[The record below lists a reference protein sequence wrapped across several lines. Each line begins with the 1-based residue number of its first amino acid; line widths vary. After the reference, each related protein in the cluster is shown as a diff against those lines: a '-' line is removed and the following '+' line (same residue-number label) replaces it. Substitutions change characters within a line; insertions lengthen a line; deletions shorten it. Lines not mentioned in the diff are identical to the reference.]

1 MTARSLADRVR
12 GTRIWMCS
20 SSIRMYA
27 VIESSMVG
35 SRKRSTHEPPGTV
48 GLPAARLLARF
59 NPGDDPGRRDAQR
72 AAQSEQHVHGRGLL
86 VPFELGDVRPID
98 AGPEGELFLAQAGL
112 EPGPPQ
118 FRAEGHGGTLPAC
131 APPIP

>member
-48 GLPAARLLARF
+48 GFPARAYRSPVDDAALVSGIKVRGCFDEGQLDRDGLPAARLLARF

-86 VPFELGDVRPID
+86 VPF
-98 AGPEGELFLAQAGL
+98 
-112 EPGPPQ
+112 
-118 FRAEGHGGTLPAC
+118 
-131 APPIP
+131 